1 MKSNKL
7 ILFLVM
13 FTIVSTIFIEN
24 VEAIQKNNYIDN
36 DNSYVTKLT
45 DDDPDDQDSK
55 DCQYIFGDP
64 NNESSV
70 AYMMQKVFNYLKIIG
85 PLLVII
91 LSGFDFAKNTLM
103 SDQDSMK
110 KATKKLSIRL
120 LCAVALYFVPLITS
134 FILNLINNT
143 TGDQACGIK

>member
-1 MKSNKL
+1 M
-7 ILFLVM
+7 
-13 FTIVSTIFIEN
+13 VSTIFIEN
-24 VEAIQKNNYIDN
+24 VEAIQNSKYVDN
-36 DNSYVTKLT
+36 DNSYVTKLA
-45 DDDPDDQDSK
+45 DDEDDLDNQDSK

-64 NNESSV
+64 NNEASV
-70 AYMMQKVFNYLKIIG
+70 AYMMQKVFNYMKIIG
-85 PLLVII
+85 PLLVI
-91 LSGFDFAKNTLM
+91 LFSGFDFAKNTLM

>member
-7 ILFLVM
+7 ILFLVI
-13 FTIVSTIFIEN
+13 FTMVSTIFIEN
-24 VEAIQKNNYIDN
+24 VEAIQNSNYIDN
-36 DNSYVTKLT
+36 DNSYVTKLA

-55 DCQYIFGDP
+55 DCKYIFGNP
-64 NNESSV
+64 NRESSV
-70 AYMMQKVFNYLKIIG
+70 AYMIQKFFNYMKIIG
-85 PLLVII
+85 PLLVIV